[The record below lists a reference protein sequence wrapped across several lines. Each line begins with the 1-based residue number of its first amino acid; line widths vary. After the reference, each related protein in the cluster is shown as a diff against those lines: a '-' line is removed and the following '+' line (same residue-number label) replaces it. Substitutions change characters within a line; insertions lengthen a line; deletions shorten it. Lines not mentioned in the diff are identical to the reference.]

1 MMAGYVVKTGCHVLL
16 GLYMWNSNRLR
27 NNAAVKDGSALS
39 EEERARR
46 AEEAGM
52 VSERYPE
59 ARPC

>member
-46 AEEAGM
+46 AEEAGT
-52 VSERYPE
+52 VSERNPE
-59 ARPC
+59 AWPC